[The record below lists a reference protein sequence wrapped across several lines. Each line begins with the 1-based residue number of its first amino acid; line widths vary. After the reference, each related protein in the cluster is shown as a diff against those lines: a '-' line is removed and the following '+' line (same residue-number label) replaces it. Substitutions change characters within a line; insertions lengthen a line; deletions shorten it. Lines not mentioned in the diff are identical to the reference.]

1 MFKMVEIQMHKTS
14 APVKEDSYSH
24 TQTLNQSI
32 LKQVRTACGAT
43 YNCIRSPSLSHPKFS
58 NLDKQIY
65 LFIQTYKLMYM
76 LLRPLFEFW
85 CYLNNKNFF
94 LIISGTS
101 DAEKV

>member
-1 MFKMVEIQMHKTS
+1 MHKTS
-14 APVKEDSYSH
+14 APVKEDSNSH

-32 LKQVRTACGAT
+32 LKQVRTACVAT
-43 YNCIRSPSLSHPKFS
+43 YNCIWSPLLSHPKFS

-65 LFIQTYKLMYM
+65 LFTQTYKLTYM

-85 CYLNNKNFF
+85 YYLNNKNFF